1 MPDLSSPPVSVAL
14 VGMPGS
20 GKSALGRRLAQ
31 RLGWPFVDLDQ
42 VIEERAGCTIRELF
56 EREGEAHFRDMEQ
69 RVIAEF
75 SRGAVASVIATG
87 GGAVLR
93 PENRDMLRSG
103 PRVIYLWSSPEALYR
118 RLRHDVKRPL
128 LQVADPLARLRSLYD
143 ARDPLYREVAG
154 SVVDTGHAS
163 VTVLTRALYELLVEL
178 GVVAAGAPP
187 SAETPPQAA
196 RG

>member
-1 MPDLSSPPVSVAL
+1 MPALSSPPVSVAL

-93 PENRDMLRSG
+93 PENRAMLRSG

-128 LQVADPLARLRSLYD
+128 LQDPLARLRSLYD

-163 VTVLTRALYELLVEL
+163 VTVLTRALHELLVEL
-178 GVVAAGAPP
+178 GVVAAGAPA

>member
-1 MPDLSSPPVSVAL
+1 MPELSTPPVSVAL

-56 EREGEAHFRDMEQ
+56 EREGEAYFRDMEQ
-69 RVIAEF
+69 RVIAEY
-75 SRGAVASVIATG
+75 SCGAVASVIATG

-93 PENRDMLRSG
+93 PENRDMLRAG
-103 PRVIYLWSSPEALYR
+103 PQVIYLWSSPEALYR

-154 SVVDTGHAS
+154 AVVDTGHAS
-163 VTVLTRALYELLVEL
+163 VTVLTRILHDLLVEL
-178 GVVAAGAPP
+178 GVVRAPAPP
-187 SAETPPQAA
+187 AAEAPVPAP